1 MDDTIETTQAVIDQ
15 AQIVKR
21 GLMQELFTPG
31 SPTVTGPSEWS
42 EEHLGSLFTLQLG
55 KMLNK
60 KARTTLPRFPYLA
73 NKDVQWGKLDL
84 SNLRKMHFNH
94 KDREKYR
101 LLPDDLLV
109 CEGGEV
115 GRTAIWTG
123 KSDCYFQN
131 AVHRLR
137 VRDSARVEPHFI
149 LHFMRFA
156 AASGMFTHLTGQ
168 STIAHLTKEK
178 LSLLKV
184 NLPTLPE
191 QRKIAAILSSV
202 DNAIEKTQAVIDQA
216 RIVKRGL
223 LQVLLEG
230 ERDTWR
236 ASTLGSLAQV
246 NPEQLGSRTDPDYLL
261 EYLDISAIEQPGIIG
276 DTRTLRFED
285 APSRARRVVRE
296 GDILVSTVR
305 PYLRNFARVRQ
316 ASDNLV
322 VSTGYAVVRPSD
334 RVDGRFL
341 YQHILSSGFVE
352 YLKPRMSGS
361 NYPAVTAHDV
371 KAYPL
376 FLPPL
381 PEQRKIAAILSSVD
395 DAIEEDRAFIDQAQ
409 IVKRGLMSVL
419 LTGELRVTPCYSIA
433 DELAMGQAARSS
445 R

>member
-15 AQIVKR
+15 TQIVKR

-42 EEHLGSLFTLQLG
+42 EEHLVSLFTLQLG

-84 SNLRKMHFNH
+84 SNLRKMYFND

-261 EYLDISAIEQPGIIG
+261 EYLDISAIEQPGVIG

>member
-15 AQIVKR
+15 TQIVKR

-84 SNLRKMHFNH
+84 SNLREMHFND

-101 LLPDDLLV
+101 LLPHDLLV

-123 KSDCYFQN
+123 KFDCYFQN

-223 LQVLLEG
+223 LQVLIEG

-261 EYLDISAIEQPGIIG
+261 EYLDISAIEQPGVIG

-316 ASDNLV
+316 ALDNLV
-322 VSTGYAVVRPSD
+322 VSTGYAVVRPGD
-334 RVDGRFL
+334 GVDGRFL
-341 YQHILSSGFVE
+341 YQQILSSGFVE

-371 KAYPL
+371 RAYPL

-381 PEQRKIAAILSSVD
+381 PEQRKIAAILSGMD
-395 DAIEEDRAFIDQAQ
+395 DAIEKTRAFIDQAQ

-419 LTGELRVTPCYSIA
+419 LTGALRVTPRYSIS
-433 DELAMGQAARSS
+433 DELTMGQAARNSL
-445 R
+445 